1 MQNRFGESSGR
12 GGLLGWRAALEHPLH
27 MPRRTGD
34 CSDLDATEL
43 RQLARRDETKAI
55 YDTLSDI
62 NRARQAGG
70 TG

>member
-1 MQNRFGESSGR
+1 
-12 GGLLGWRAALEHPLH
+12 

-34 CSDLDATEL
+34 GSEVDATEL
-43 RQLARRDETKAI
+43 KQLARRDETKAI

-62 NRARQAGG
+62 VRARQAGG